1 MAASSLVGMVFLK
14 GVVRLYVGTSPVAVS
29 FFANSVKRNDALSVP
44 AFCITESIASI
55 HSWVSRKSISGLS
68 FFKMLLV
75 NYKVI
80 AINNY
85 LIIILLK
92 FYIEKTYDG
101 KFR

>member
-55 HSWVSRKSISGLS
+55 HS
-68 FFKMLLV
+68 
-75 NYKVI
+75 
-80 AINNY
+80 
-85 LIIILLK
+85 
-92 FYIEKTYDG
+92 
-101 KFR
+101 